1 MMWSR
6 RRSRQLREHVR
17 RLAETDAWLAA
28 AQAEAREI
36 ASWPSPLAC
45 WLRLQA
51 VLRESTVVVERAA
64 VPASTVTSERPRMD
78 LAARGLP
85 RILDPNTGKPVD
97 PLVQRVRDE
106 ALRHARGF

>member
-1 MMWSR
+1 MWSR
-6 RRSRQLREHVR
+6 QRGRQLRDHVR
-17 RLAETDAWLAA
+17 RLAEADAWLAA

-45 WLRLQA
+45 WRALWMGRA
-51 VLRESTVVVERAA
+51 VPCESTEQ
-64 VPASTVTSERPRMD
+64 TERPRMD

-106 ALRHARGF
+106 ALRNARGF